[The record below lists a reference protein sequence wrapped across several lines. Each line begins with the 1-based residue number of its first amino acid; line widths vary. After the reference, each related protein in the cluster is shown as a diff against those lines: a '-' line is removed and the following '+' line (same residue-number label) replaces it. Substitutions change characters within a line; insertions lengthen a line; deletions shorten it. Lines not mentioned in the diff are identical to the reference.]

1 MSTNTHVLPQVAAKK
16 RAVIHGVV
24 NVAVPTAIRKSRNN
38 INFSNNFCI
47 IQSIYGCK
55 YKD

>member
-1 MSTNTHVLPQVAAKK
+1 MSTNPHVLPQVAAKK

-38 INFSNNFCI
+38 MNFSNNFCI